1 MEEASKSHGQ
11 QGTEVCPAERR
22 NAILEVRKAHGL
34 ALALGTTG
42 LTQIFGPRW
51 THQDGRPVW
60 IPVREMEI
68 EHSTRLRSL
77 LTPCLR

>member
-51 THQDGRPVW
+51 THQDGQPVW
-60 IPVREMEI
+60 IPVREMET